1 MQICSIQGV
10 CNTPLRWC
18 NSLINGAFHICGAY
32 YIRLQRRKSLE
43 YKKRCALA
51 LKPGRTAN
59 NERNLLY
66 EHFLHSAVAHPYYV
80 YALLRGGEARAVGGV
95 TFRLRGGGGFGCV
108 LYASSYVEEVF
119 PMCGGFVGIQTL
131 LRNIERACVLVN
143 ANKGSPQLISEY
155 RGRCGMAYQL
165 FEVVAI
171 SESPIAY
178 ASDGAGDDNRGETV
192 ATQESTIAYARDGI
206 GYIHRDKARTI
217 RVFTT
222 DYYSIFYR

>member
-1 MQICSIQGV
+1 
-10 CNTPLRWC
+10 
-18 NSLINGAFHICGAY
+18 
-32 YIRLQRRKSLE
+32 
-43 YKKRCALA
+43 
-51 LKPGRTAN
+51 
-59 NERNLLY
+59 
-66 EHFLHSAVAHPYYV
+66 
-80 YALLRGGEARAVGGV
+80 
-95 TFRLRGGGGFGCV
+95 
-108 LYASSYVEEVF
+108 
-119 PMCGGFVGIQTL
+119 MCGGFVGIQTL

-217 RVFTT
+217 PVFVNSFISTV
-222 DYYSIFYR
+222 YGLKGRKMMARIL